1 MKSTIRRI
9 LKEELSTKDKLL
21 NMIDQ
26 KGLVYAAKRV
36 NGVETLSKVVDI
48 PIHTLIMNEI
58 GNKTFSTNYL
68 ERLGITTGGYDFKFE
83 INDIAFQEPQ
93 EESQLPIYG
102 LECDI
107 YFTIKEGTVNLI
119 MTDGDT
125 YNLLHPHTRKK
136 EWWWEVRNE
145 IQDLIYEFVNS
156 YFDKLNLYISDYDI
170 LFD

>member
-58 GNKTFSTNYL
+58 GNKTFSTDGL

-83 INDIAFQEPQ
+83 INSITLK
-93 EESQLPIYG
+93 ESSDMYG
-102 LECDI
+102 LECEI

>member
-26 KGLVYAAKRV
+26 KGLVYTAKRV

-58 GNKTFSTNYL
+58 GNKTFSTDDL
-68 ERLGITTGGYDFKFE
+68 ERRGITTGGYDFKFQ
-83 INDIAFQEPQ
+83 INSIVLKKPIA
-93 EESQLPIYG
+93 PIYG

-107 YFTIKEGTVNLI
+107 YFTIKEGTVTLI
-119 MTDGDT
+119 MTNDET
-125 YNLLHPHTRKK
+125 YDLLDPRINDKHWK
-136 EWWWEVRNE
+136 WEVDNE
-145 IQDLIYEFVNS
+145 IRDLIYEFVNM
-156 YFDKLNLYISDYDI
+156 YLDNLNLYISDYDI
-170 LFD
+170 WFDNH

>member
-58 GNKTFSTNYL
+58 GNKTFSTDDL

-83 INDIAFQEPQ
+83 INSITLK
-93 EESQLPIYG
+93 ESSDMYG
-102 LECDI
+102 LECEI